1 MFDWVAPMF
10 RSLLI
15 KTGLF
20 LFALAILAVAVW
32 LWGQ

>member
-10 RSLLI
+10 RGLLI

-20 LFALAILAVAVW
+20 LSALALLALLVW
-32 LWGQ
+32 WGIS

>member
-10 RSLLI
+10 RKLLI

-20 LFALAILAVAVW
+20 LSALAVFALLVW
-32 LWGQ
+32 WRIS